1 MFGTNPALR
10 WGHSHSFPYTLNAG
24 RGTSRQPAEYQR
36 WSFFQSSVVP
46 PHHLK
51 PFSKFSSGC
60 ASKTVKPVLTR
71 LIQRKKAT
79 SGALLHDSRAIS
91 PWPIGPRTLGPWHIK
106 SQGPK
111 GPNVPRTSGPWP
123 QGPSE
128 LRCQGLKVRG
138 PMGQGLFSLF
148 FVAFGTVL
156 IQAYIYRCHIIP
168 PWLGKEHSN
177 RVRHSNH
184 SQAQRALGSRR
195 PHSNR
200 VSTVLPNQRG
210 IM

>member
-1 MFGTNPALR
+1 M
-10 WGHSHSFPYTLNAG
+10 
-24 RGTSRQPAEYQR
+24 
-36 WSFFQSSVVP
+36 QS
-46 PHHLK
+46 L
-51 PFSKFSSGC
+51 
-60 ASKTVKPVLTR
+60 
-71 LIQRKKAT
+71 AT
-79 SGALLHDSRAIS
+79 AMGKLPEEEEVMGEEKDSRAIS
-91 PWPIGPRTLGPWHIK
+91 PWPIGPRTLGPRTLSPWHIK

-111 GPNVPRTSGPWP
+111 GRGPNVPRTSGPWP
-123 QGPSE
+123 QGPSD
-128 LRCQGLKVRG
+128 LRCQGLKVRGPKVRG

-148 FVAFGTVL
+148 FVVFGTVL

-200 VSTVLPNQRG
+200 VSTSACDTRPELYSSQLTYSGVTLSPPG
-210 IM
+210 